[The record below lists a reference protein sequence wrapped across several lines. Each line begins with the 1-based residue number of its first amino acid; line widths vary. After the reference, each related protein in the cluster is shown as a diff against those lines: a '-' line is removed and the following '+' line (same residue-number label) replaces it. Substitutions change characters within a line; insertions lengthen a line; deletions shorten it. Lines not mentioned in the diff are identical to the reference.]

1 MIVYREYMS
10 LKFLELWWSHLQR
23 VVVVFILA
31 SLMGLRASHA
41 QDARYIITFK
51 DDTTTFD
58 RQAHSLIDYAVQDID
73 RIPVERSVVA
83 RMQFDQAVRVANRL
97 DVVGMELD
105 QRVYA
110 FGSTND
116 PYLSSQGGL
125 FGEYSAH
132 VTDAWDIT
140 SGARNTVVAVI
151 DSGASLNHPDLRANL
166 WRNRKERAGN
176 NRDDDGNGCV
186 DDIYGCDFVNRD
198 GDPSDDNGHGTHV
211 SGIVAAVGDNGIGVA
226 GVAYSSRIVPVKVL
240 DEGGGGFVSTVIK
253 GIDYVTSLKR
263 RGVPIVAINLS
274 LGGSTNSS
282 ALQRAIERARNYDIL
297 VVAAAGNESSN
308 NDTSPLYP
316 ANLPLENILSVA
328 AVTSSGL
335 LSSFSNYGVS
345 SVHLAAPGSSILSLG
360 NSGYRVLSGTSMAA
374 PHVAGVAALIKSAQ
388 PGLTMTQVRSIIV
401 ESVQNV
407 PSLVGLISTSGIV
420 DADAAVQS
428 ARATEPLSR
437 IYGVVISARGSVLRQ
452 SLVSLKALDDPSELV
467 QSMRTAK
474 DGSYSFSNLSNG
486 RYLVR
491 VRKRSHRFSTRRV
504 VLKDART
511 VRRNIRARN

>member
-1 MIVYREYMS
+1 MS
-10 LKFLELWWSHLQR
+10 FKSLQVR
-23 VVVVFILA
+23 WVQIRKVAAVFTLA
-31 SLMGLRASHA
+31 CLIALRASYA
-41 QDARYIITFK
+41 QDARYIVTFK
-51 DDTTTFD
+51 DGSNDFAS
-58 RQAHSLIDYAVQDID
+58 QAYSLIDYAVQDID
-73 RIPVERSVVA
+73 RIPVERSVVV
-83 RMQFDQAVRVANRL
+83 RMQFDQAVRLANRI

-105 QRVYA
+105 QRVHA

-116 PYLSSQGGL
+116 PFLSSQDGL
-125 FGEYSAH
+125 SGEYSAH

-198 GDPSDDNGHGTHV
+198 GDPFDDNGHGTHV

-226 GVAYSSRIVPVKVL
+226 GVAYTSRILPVKVL
-240 DEGGGGFVSTVIK
+240 DEGGGGFISTVIK

-297 VVAAAGNESSN
+297 VIAAAGNESSN

-316 ANLPLENILSVA
+316 ANLPLDNILSVA
-328 AVTSSGL
+328 AVNSSGV

-345 SVHLAAPGSSILSLG
+345 SVHLTAPGSSILSLG
-360 NSGYRVLSGTSMAA
+360 SSGYRVLSGTSMAA
-374 PHVAGVAALIKSAQ
+374 PHVAGVVALIKSAQ
-388 PGLTMTQVRSIIV
+388 PGLTMAQVRSIV
-401 ESVQNV
+401 LDSVQNV
-407 PSLVGLISTSGIV
+407 PSLGGLIATSGIV
-420 DADAAVQS
+420 DAHVAVQT
-428 ARATEPLSR
+428 AQMTEPLSR
-437 IYGVVISARGSVLRQ
+437 IYGVVRSSRGSILRRA
-452 SLVSLKALDDPSELV
+452 LVSLKALDEPSAPVVSL
-467 QSMRTAK
+467 RTAK
-474 DGSYSFSNLSNG
+474 DGSYSFSNLANG
-486 RYLVR
+486 RYIIR
-491 VRKRSHRFSTRRV
+491 VKKRSHQFSKRRIV
-504 VLKDART
+504 VRTART
-511 VRRNIRARN
+511 VQRNITARN